1 MELHK
6 NFRLGRK
13 GLPRTNTLAFYE
25 HSLITN
31 VKSFILLGDLVFRD
45 GQNNVKT
52 SGDDFVIFCRRN
64 AVQAVPAAGGV
75 IAALVANA
83 VAEVI
88 AAVRVKVLVALP
100 GGRLVTVVAVEEAL
114 LPVAGFVA
122 VAVFE
127 DVPAVLSAAGRRV
140 AVLPGVEADPAVAAV
155 VVAGVGVA
163 LFVATVVALLLAA
176 TVVDALLPVLR
187 TDDDVVD
194 AAGMVDAS
202 RGGLVADVAIFPAP
216 TLV

>member
-1 MELHK
+1 M
-6 NFRLGRK
+6 
-13 GLPRTNTLAFYE
+13 
-25 HSLITN
+25 
-31 VKSFILLGDLVFRD
+31 
-45 GQNNVKT
+45 KT

-64 AVQAVPAAGGV
+64 AVQPVPAAGGV
-75 IAALVANA
+75 IAALVTNA

-88 AAVRVKVLVALP
+88 AAVRVKELVALP

-122 VAVFE
+122 GAVFE

-176 TVVDALLPVLR
+176 TIVDALLPVFR
-187 TDDDVVD
+187 TNDDVVD

-202 RGGLVADVAIFPAP
+202 RGGLVADVAIFTAP
-216 TLV
+216 TLVQMLSNFSSLSQRR